1 VPGVRTFDLIT
12 VHGEW
17 LITVAEPP
25 RFMICRKCQKI
36 ESVYH
41 RVYSGEYLCKKCFM
55 RSIENKTAK
64 TISRYSM
71 IGYGD
76 RVVVGVS
83 GGKDSLSLL
92 YVLKML
98 FDQHPNN
105 GNELVGIT
113 IDEGIK
119 GYRDESL
126 QIVKDFCQQLGVESK
141 VLSYKSLFEVDMDEA
156 MVLRP
161 SEKMSSCSMCGTLRR
176 RAIDIAAET
185 LDADVVA
192 TAHNVD
198 DQLQTFM
205 INMLAGDVER
215 IGWIYPE
222 PVKYASGMKKVKPFI
237 EIYEYEIAFYALQRE
252 IPFQSEECPYMN
264 ESIRTDLRE
273 FLNKLERDHPG
284 IKHSA
289 YNSMMKISR
298 VLRSRQST
306 EGKKC
311 SICRHDSTG
320 DICSV
325 CQTINVL
332 TSNKQI

>member
-1 VPGVRTFDLIT
+1 
-12 VHGEW
+12 
-17 LITVAEPP
+17 
-25 RFMICRKCQKI
+25 MICSKCQKA
-36 ESVYH
+36 ESAVH
-41 RVYSGEYLCKKCFM
+41 RAYSGEYLCKKCFM
-55 RSIENKTAK
+55 HSIEDKAAK
-64 TISRYSM
+64 TISKYSM

-76 RVVVGVS
+76 RVAVGVS

-105 GNELVGIT
+105 GNELVAVT

-126 QIVKDFCQQLGVESK
+126 QIVKDFCAQLRVESK
-141 VLSYKSLFEVDMDEA
+141 VLSYKSLFGIDMDEA

-161 SEKMSSCSMCGTLRR
+161 SEKMSSCSMCGTFRR

-185 LDADVVA
+185 VGADIVA
-192 TAHNVD
+192 TAHNMD

-205 INMLAGDVER
+205 INLLAGDVER
-215 IGWIYPE
+215 IGWIHPE
-222 PVKYASGMKKVKPFI
+222 PVQYANGMKKIKPFI
-237 EIYEYEIAFYALQRE
+237 EIYEYEIVFYALQRE

-273 FLNKLERDHPG
+273 FFNGLERDHPG
-284 IKHSA
+284 IKHNA
-289 YNSMMKISR
+289 YNSMIKISKI
-298 VLRSRQST
+298 LRGAQST
-306 EGKKC
+306 KGRKC
-311 SICRHDSTG
+311 TMCWRDSTG

-325 CQTINVL
+325 CKTVTVL